1 MTNKAKDEEQL
12 LQIFVQHL
20 DNNEDWDWSDLG
32 RKEVL
37 VLSSDSVV
45 FTTTDGDQFY
55 NIVYR
60 SDINELQGDAWMIN
74 KDDVDEVKHDILN
87 WILQK

>member
-1 MTNKAKDEEQL
+1 MTNKARDEEQL

-20 DNNEDWDWSDLG
+20 DNNEDWSDLG

-37 VLSSDSVV
+37 VLSSDSVL

>member
-20 DNNEDWDWSDLG
+20 DNNEDWSDLG

-37 VLSSDSVV
+37 VLSSDSVL

>member
-1 MTNKAKDEEQL
+1 MINKAKDEEQL

-20 DNNEDWDWSDLG
+20 DNNEDWSDLG
-32 RKEVL
+32 RKDVL
-37 VLSSDSVV
+37 VLSTDSVL
-45 FTTTDGDQFY
+45 FTTTDGDEFY

-60 SDINELQGDAWMIN
+60 SDINELQGDTWMIN
-74 KDDVDEVKHDILN
+74 TDDVDEVKHDILN

>member
-20 DNNEDWDWSDLG
+20 DNNEDWSDLG

-37 VLSSDSVV
+37 VLSSESVL

>member
-1 MTNKAKDEEQL
+1 MTNNAKDEEQL

-20 DNNEDWDWSDLG
+20 DNNEDWSDLG

-37 VLSSDSVV
+37 VLSSDSVL